1 MAGIGFELRK
11 MMRRDTLTGVAKA
24 YLYAGVIS
32 SGPLILSIIGM
43 LLIGLLSLGKVIP
56 DFLITQF
63 QVSVTYLIASS
74 LILTGFVQLAFT
86 RFMSDRL
93 FEKRIDLVLPNFNT
107 IVLMTTLA
115 AGLIGVVLAFTL
127 FARLSLGYRALMLT
141 GFVILSNIWVAAIV
155 LSSVKQYK
163 HILGTFF
170 VGYAVTVGAA
180 LMLNRH
186 GLEGLL
192 LGFVIGHF
200 VLLLGLSGLIYRNY
214 PSDKFLSFEVVNGRF
229 AYPSLIFVGF
239 LYNLGVWLDKFMFW
253 FGPGT
258 GQEVIGPLRASAIYD
273 IPVFIS
279 YLCVMPGMAVFLV
292 RIEADFVEFYDEF
305 YDAVR
310 SGATLAHIQESRDMM
325 VRTVRAGLF
334 EILKIQA
341 IVILLIFAFGDWLL
355 EKLGISTLYAP
366 LLRIDVIAASLQ
378 VLFLGALNV
387 FFYLDQRRTVL
398 RLSFMFV
405 MLNGVLTALTL
416 HYGPGTYGYGF
427 AGALLL
433 TVLASVYLLD
443 RKFEGLE
450 YETYMLQKG

>member
-1 MAGIGFELRK
+1 MAGIGFELRR
-11 MMRRDTLTGVAKA
+11 MMRRDSLTGVAKA

-43 LLIGLLSLGKVIP
+43 LLIGVLSLGKVVP

-63 QVSVTYLIASS
+63 QVSVTYLIAAS

-93 FEKRIDLVLPNFNT
+93 FEKRVDLVLPNFNT
-107 IVLMTTLA
+107 IVLITTIA
-115 AGLIGVVLAFTL
+115 SGVIGLIFAFTY
-127 FARLSLGYRALMLT
+127 FAHLSLGYRALMLT

-170 VGYAVTVGAA
+170 IGYAVTVGAA

-200 VLLLGLSGLIYRNY
+200 ILLLGLSGLIYRNY
-214 PSDKFLSFEVVNGRF
+214 PSDRFLSFEVFDRRF

-239 LYNLGVWLDKFMFW
+239 LYNFGVWLDKFMFW

-258 GQEVIGPLRASAIYD
+258 GQAVIGPLRASAIYD

-341 IVILLIFAFGDWLL
+341 VVTLLIFAFGDWLL
-355 EKLGISTLYAP
+355 DKLGISTLYAP

-398 RLSFMFV
+398 KLSFMFV
-405 MLNGVLTALTL
+405 VLNGVLTALTL

>member
-24 YLYAGVIS
+24 YVYAGVIS

-43 LLIGLLSLGKVIP
+43 LLIGVLSLGKVIP

-93 FEKRIDLVLPNFNT
+93 FEKRSDLVLPNFNA
-107 IVLMTTLA
+107 IVLMTTLTS
-115 AGLIGVVLAFTL
+115 GLLGIVLALTC
-127 FARLSLGYRALMLT
+127 FAQLSPGYRALMLT

-163 HILGTFF
+163 HILGTFL

-180 LMLNRH
+180 LMLNRY

-214 PSDKFLSFEVVNGRF
+214 PSERFVAFEVVDRRF
-229 AYPSLIFVGF
+229 AYPSLVFVGF
-239 LYNLGVWLDKFMFW
+239 LYNLGIWLDKFMFW

-258 GQEVIGPLRASAIYD
+258 GQPVIGPLRASAIYD

-292 RIEADFVEFYDEF
+292 RIEADFVEFYDAF

-325 VRTVRAGLF
+325 VRAVRAGLY

-341 IVILLIFAFGDWLL
+341 VVILLIFAFGDWLL
-355 EKLGISTLYAP
+355 EQLGISTLYAP

-398 RLSFMFV
+398 GLSLMFV
-405 MLNGVLTALTL
+405 LLNGVLTALTL
-416 HYGPGTYGYGF
+416 HYGPATYGYGF

-433 TVLASVYLLD
+433 SVLASVYLLD
-443 RKFEGLE
+443 RKFDGLE
-450 YETYMLQKG
+450 YETYMLQRG

>member
-11 MMRRDTLTGVAKA
+11 MMRRNTLTGVAKA

-63 QVSVTYLIASS
+63 QVSVTYMIAAS

-93 FEKRIDLVLPNFNT
+93 FEKRVDLVLPNFNS
-107 IVLMTTLA
+107 IVLIATIMSGVIGLA
-115 AGLIGVVLAFTL
+115 LAFTL
-127 FARLSLGYRALMLT
+127 FAKLSLGYRALMIT
-141 GFVILSNIWVAAIV
+141 GFVILSNIWIAAIV
-155 LSSVKQYK
+155 LSSVKEYK

-170 VGYAVTVGAA
+170 IGYTVTVGAA
-180 LMLNRH
+180 LELNRY

-200 VLLLGLSGLIYRNY
+200 VLLIGLSGLIYRNY
-214 PSDKFLSFEVVNGRF
+214 PSDRFVSFEVFDKRF
-229 AYPSLIFVGF
+229 AYPSLVFVGF
-239 LYNLGVWLDKFMFW
+239 FYNLGVWLDKFMFW

-258 GQEVIGPLRASAIYD
+258 GQQIIGPLHASAIYD

-279 YLCVMPGMAVFLV
+279 YLCVMPGMAAFLV

-325 VRTVRAGLF
+325 VRTVRAGLY
-334 EILKIQA
+334 EIMKIQA
-341 IVILLIFAFGDWLL
+341 VVILLIFAFGDWLL
-355 EKLGISTLYAP
+355 DKLGISTLYSP

-387 FFYLDQRRTVL
+387 FFYLDQRKTVL
-398 RLSFMFV
+398 SLSFIFV
-405 MLNGVLTALTL
+405 LLNGILTAITL
-416 HYGPGTYGYGF
+416 HFGPGTYGYGF

-433 TVLASVYLLD
+433 TVIASVYLLD

-450 YETYMLQKG
+450 YETYMLQKS